1 MATKAELEA
10 ELAELRRQLAERDR
24 ATEEHPPDVATPE
37 EAAQTADDTE
47 LDSEDWDALFKEI
60 VEEFES
66 LPQKRPLLVAAG
78 IFAFGWLIGR
88 SSR

>member
-1 MATKAELEA
+1 MATKTELEA
-10 ELAELRRQLAERDR
+10 ELAVLRRQLAERDK
-24 ATEEHPPDVATPE
+24 AAEERTAETAKEP
-37 EAAQTADDTE
+37 ADDPDTDGE
-47 LDSEDWDALFKEI
+47 TSGEDWDALFKEI
-60 VEEFES
+60 VEEFEN

>member
-10 ELAELRRQLAERDR
+10 ELAVLRRQLAERDK
-24 ATEEHPPDVATPE
+24 
-37 EAAQTADDTE
+37 AAKERTAETAKEPADDPDTDGE
-47 LDSEDWDALFKEI
+47 TSGEDWDALFKEI
-60 VEEFES
+60 VEEFEN

>member
-10 ELAELRRQLAERDR
+10 ELAVLRRQIAERDR
-24 ATEEHPPDVATPE
+24 ATEDRPADAAPPRDPAD
-37 EAAQTADDTE
+37 AADDTE
-47 LDSEDWDALFKEI
+47 LGSEDWDALFKEI
-60 VEEFES
+60 VKELES